1 MLHTANSRPTTCG
14 NRAAIAIK
22 TAVSEAANRMEA
34 LLRVLL
40 INPKFRLP
48 IDTRTTPHLG
58 LAYLGAVT
66 LERGDDCKIYDAD
79 IETEP
84 LEDLLLAWR
93 PDIVGITAN
102 TPQVKE
108 AWRTAQRIKK
118 TVPGTPI
125 VIGGPH
131 PSVLSEESAIRPEID
146 IVVRGEGEAA
156 WVELLEQL
164 EEMKA
169 QHGSYSDKDWM
180 AAETPLHGLFGITFR
195 TVDGKMHLRPDHPP
209 INNLDDLP
217 WPAYSLFKMEHY
229 TNLQPATD
237 HVDGARSFSV
247 MTSRGCPYRCT
258 FCSQSIMPQKWRARS
273 AKSVAD
279 EWEHLVKVLGAE
291 EIGVLDDSANIRV
304 DRLHE
309 LADELIKREINH
321 VPWIFVNGIRA
332 NLATVELLGHL
343 KEAGLK
349 RTAFGVE
356 TGDPDVL
363 MSIDKRIDHDTIR
376 QAFKNAKQVGLET
389 IGFFIIGLPGD
400 TAETMEKTIQF
411 AIEVDPMIANFSM
424 MTPYPGTKVYEIVK
438 RKGRMLVHDWDDY
451 VFFDGKARYEMGE
464 LTAELVEAKW
474 KEAYRRFYLRPSRVA
489 KTLGR
494 KDFWLNFGRTSKVA
508 FRTIFPKKVKK
519 ELAAELGKE
528 RAMV

>member
-1 MLHTANSRPTTCG
+1 M
-14 NRAAIAIK
+14 
-22 TAVSEAANRMEA
+22 
-34 LLRVLL
+34 RVLL
-40 INPKFRLP
+40 VNPKFRLP

-66 LERGDDCKIYDAD
+66 LERGDECKLYDAD

-84 LEDLLLAWR
+84 FDQFLRDFR
-93 PDIVGITAN
+93 PEIVGITAN
-102 TPQVKE
+102 TPQVKQ
-108 AWRTAQRIKK
+108 AWRTAKEIKR
-118 TVPGTPI
+118 VLPGTPV

-131 PSVLSEESAIRPEID
+131 PSVLSEESAARPEID
-146 IVVRGEGEAA
+146 IVARGEGEAI
-156 WVELLEQL
+156 WVELLAQL
-164 EEMKA
+164 EEQKKLNPEFT
-169 QHGSYSDKDWM
+169 DKDWLQPD
-180 AAETPLHGLFGITFR
+180 TPLSNIFGITYR
-195 TVDGKMHLRPDHPP
+195 TNNGKMHLIPEHPA
-209 INNLDDLP
+209 IADLDDLP
-217 WPAYSLFKMEHY
+217 WPAYSLFKMDGY

-237 HVDGARSFSV
+237 AIDGARSFSV

-258 FCSQSIMPQKWRARS
+258 FCSQSIMPQKWRCRS
-273 AKSVAD
+273 AKNVAD
-279 EWEHLVKVLGAE
+279 EWEHLVNDLGAQ

-309 LADELIKREINH
+309 LADELIRRKINH
-321 VPWIFVNGIRA
+321 IPWIFVNGIRG

-356 TGDPDVL
+356 SGDPDIL

-389 IGFFIIGLPGD
+389 IGFFIVGLPGE
-400 TAETMEKTIQF
+400 TEETMEKTIKL
-411 AIEVDPMIANFSM
+411 AIELDPMIANFSM

-451 VFFDGKARYEMGE
+451 IFFDGKARYEMGE
-464 LTAELVEAKW
+464 MTAEVVERKW
-474 KEAYRRFYLRPSRVA
+474 KQAYRRFYLRPSRIIR
-489 KTLGR
+489 TLAR
-494 KDFWLNFGRTSKVA
+494 KDFWINFDRTSRVA

-519 ELAAELGKE
+519 ELASELGKKK
-528 RAMV
+528 VKV